1 MHPAPLLD
9 IVILLAAAV
18 GVVTVFRALKL
29 SPVLGYLVAGA
40 VIGPFGLTWIK
51 NVEATAS
58 IAELGVALLL
68 FMIGL
73 ELSWDRLKTMRR
85 KVFGIGGAQVLLTGG
100 LLTMLVLLRGESVAL
115 ALLIGG
121 GLALSSTALVL
132 QVLDERRET
141 ASQTGRL
148 SIAILIL
155 QDIAAIP
162 LLVLVPLL
170 AGGSGEMELLSAL
183 TRTGINAMLAMLL
196 ILLLG
201 RLVLRPLFRYIARLD
216 IRELFAATTLLV
228 VLGIAWAADAAG
240 LSWALGAFFA
250 GILVAETEF
259 RHQVEADVKPYKGL
273 LMGLFFMTVGMKMD
287 LDFIVDH
294 TAMVLAASFALISI
308 KGLMIYGILR
318 GFGYTKR
325 SSGHTALLLAQGG
338 EFGFILFGIAGELGV
353 MAPTTAKFLML
364 VIAVTMALT
373 PLLDMLGGKLER
385 EWRKRA
391 RLDTTP
397 EIEEESRDLSGHV
410 VIAGYGRMGGI
421 IADVMARETIPFIA
435 MDTNPRHV
443 TRGRRR
449 HHPVYFGDAGR
460 PDVLEA
466 VGVKRARLILLTSHD
481 ILKNE
486 AALRALRSAYPELPI
501 FARAKDGGDAERLYA
516 LGATLVVP
524 EVYVSSMRLLS
535 RILTELEW
543 PEPEIARVM
552 DTMRHFVAEAV

>member
-1 MHPAPLLD
+1 
-9 IVILLAAAV
+9 
-18 GVVTVFRALKL
+18 
-29 SPVLGYLVAGA
+29 
-40 VIGPFGLTWIK
+40 
-51 NVEATAS
+51 
-58 IAELGVALLL
+58 
-68 FMIGL
+68 
-73 ELSWDRLKTMRR
+73 
-85 KVFGIGGAQVLLTGG
+85 
-100 LLTMLVLLRGESVAL
+100 
-115 ALLIGG
+115 
-121 GLALSSTALVL
+121 
-132 QVLDERRET
+132 
-141 ASQTGRL
+141 
-148 SIAILIL
+148 
-155 QDIAAIP
+155 
-162 LLVLVPLL
+162 
-170 AGGSGEMELLSAL
+170 
-183 TRTGINAMLAMLL
+183 
-196 ILLLG
+196 
-201 RLVLRPLFRYIARLD
+201 
-216 IRELFAATTLLV
+216 
-228 VLGIAWAADAAG
+228 
-240 LSWALGAFFA
+240 
-250 GILVAETEF
+250 
-259 RHQVEADVKPYKGL
+259 
-273 LMGLFFMTVGMKMD
+273 
-287 LDFIVDH
+287 IVDH

>member
-9 IVILLAAAV
+9 IVVLLAAAV
-18 GVVTVFRALKL
+18 GIVTVFRALTL

-40 VIGPFGLTWIK
+40 VIGPFGLVWIK

-73 ELSWDRLKTMRR
+73 EMSWDRLKTMRT

-100 LLTMLVLLRGESVAL
+100 LLTLLVLLHGESMAL

-132 QVLDERRET
+132 QVLEERRET

-170 AGGSGEMELLSAL
+170 AGGSGEIELLSTL
-183 TRTGINAMLAMLL
+183 TRTGVKAMLAMFL
-196 ILLLG
+196 ILIIG

-287 LDFIVDH
+287 LDFIIDH
-294 TAMVLAASFALISI
+294 TAMVLLASFALISI
-308 KGLMIYGILR
+308 KGLMLYGILR

-353 MAPTTAKFLML
+353 MEPATAKFLML

-373 PLLDMLGGKLER
+373 PLLDMFGGKLER
-385 EWRKRA
+385 EWRRRA

-421 IADVMARETIPFIA
+421 LADVMARETIPFIA

-486 AALRALRSAYPELPI
+486 SALRALRSAYPGLPI

-535 RILTELEW
+535 RMLAELEW

-552 DTMRHFVAEAV
+552 DGMRHFIGESA